1 MTYDFKEFINEFRG
15 ASSVAVLTGAGI
27 SAESGVPTFRGKG
40 GVWEKISIEE
50 VATIS
55 AFRRNPVKVWE
66 WFNGMRENM
75 GECEPNAAHYALARM
90 EEQFD
95 DFTVIT
101 QNIDN
106 YHREAGSTNV
116 VELHGNAGWD
126 RCWTCGTRVKA
137 GTPKFDSIPPI
148 CNCGGTMKPDVVFF
162 GESLSIDNLNR
173 AWDAAGRCQFMLV
186 IGTSAIVEPAAS
198 IPYLAKRSGAKVIE
212 FNLEPTGH
220 TSTADLSLFEP
231 ASTALERI
239 IRALD
244 VEQ

>member
-1 MTYDFKEFINEFRG
+1 MTYEFEEFITEFRDID
-15 ASSVAVLTGAGI
+15 SVAVLTGAGI

-40 GVWEKISIEE
+40 GVWEITPIEE

-75 GECEPNAAHYALARM
+75 GECQPNRSHYALAGM
-90 EEQFD
+90 EKYFE

-101 QNIDN
+101 QNIDD
-106 YHREAGSTNV
+106 YHSVAGSRNV

-126 RCWTCGTRVKA
+126 RCWDCGIRIKA
-137 GTPKFDSIPPI
+137 GSRKYNSMPPK
-148 CNCGGTMKPDVVFF
+148 CYCGGTMKPDVVFF
-162 GESLSIDNLNR
+162 GESLSLDDLKK

-186 IGTSAIVEPAAS
+186 VGTSAIVEPAAT
-198 IPYLAKRSGAKVIE
+198 IPYIAKRSGAKVIE

-220 TSTADLSLFEP
+220 TSIADLSLFES
-231 ASTALERI
+231 ASTSLTRI
-239 IRALD
+239 TETLD
-244 VEQ
+244 IS